1 LAKLILYNNMAGNVY
16 ESKLT
21 PPALFV
27 GEDAIGILPLR
38 GIVSLKDW
46 KERYY
51 SVYHTIPYRVV

>member
-1 LAKLILYNNMAGNVY
+1 MAGNVY